1 MKNNSAINSS
11 IVADIKPNINP
22 AISSAIGSAVNS
34 ARSQAEKTAQKKKLL
49 VLLGPTASG
58 KTDLSIRLAKELGT
72 EIISGDSMLVYKGFD
87 IGTAKP
93 TVEEMSGIRHHMID
107 ILPPDASFNLMDF
120 LQQAKEIIT
129 RLNQQGKIPLLAG
142 GTGLYIQSLLEGYE
156 LNSQSEDTAY
166 RAYLEKL
173 AEEKGREYVHG
184 MLAKVNPEA
193 AARLHINDFRRIIR
207 ALEVHHLGG
216 GQLSQKKS
224 RELVYDCYVAGLTWR
239 RDKLYDRINQRVNI
253 MMSQGLQQEII
264 NLLKSGVAPDVQAMK
279 GIGYKELLP
288 VLAGRDTAYSY
299 DVSGHCENSGLP
311 EFITMQQA
319 VAKIQ
324 QNSRHF
330 AKRQLTWYRRMPYIH
345 WYQPELY
352 KDTGMLAD
360 NLLWDVQRWIKK

>member
-1 MKNNSAINSS
+1 MKSNSDMNFASCKN
-11 IVADIKPNINP
+11 D
-22 AISSAIGSAVNS
+22 
-34 ARSQAEKTAQKKKLL
+34 KTAAREKLL

-58 KTDLSIRLAKELGT
+58 KTALSISLAKALST

-87 IGTAKP
+87 IGSAKP
-93 TVEEMSGIRHHMID
+93 TAEEMSGIRHHMID

-120 LQQAKEIIT
+120 LQQAKAIIT
-129 RLNQQGKIPLLAG
+129 RLNQQGKIPLMVG

-156 LNSQSEDTAY
+156 LNSQSEDAAY
-166 RAYLEKL
+166 RNYLEKL

-184 MLAKVNPEA
+184 MLAKVNPQA
-193 AARLHINDFRRIIR
+193 AARLHINDFRRIVR

-216 GQLSQKKS
+216 EQLSQKKS

-253 MMSQGLQQEII
+253 MVEQGLQQEII
-264 NLLKSGVAPDVQAMK
+264 NLLESGVAPDVQAMK

-288 VLAGRDTAYSY
+288 VLTGDDVDMDT
-299 DVSGHCENSGLP
+299 GL
-311 EFITMQQA
+311 QQA

-352 KDTGMLAD
+352 KNTGMLAD
-360 NLLWDVQRWIKK
+360 NLLWDVQRWINK

>member
-1 MKNNSAINSS
+1 MKNGSDMNSLSCQN
-11 IVADIKPNINP
+11 DKP
-22 AISSAIGSAVNS
+22 AAK
-34 ARSQAEKTAQKKKLL
+34 EKLL

-58 KTDLSIRLAKELGT
+58 KTDLSIRLAKALDT
-72 EIISGDSMLVYKGFD
+72 EIISGDSMLVYRGFD
-87 IGTAKP
+87 IGSAKP
-93 TVEEMSGIRHHMID
+93 TLEEMAGVRHHMID

-120 LQQAKEIIT
+120 LQRAKKIIT
-129 RLNQQGKIPLLAG
+129 ELNQRGKIPLLVG

-166 RAYLEKL
+166 RHYLEKL

-216 GQLSQKKS
+216 EQLSQKKS
-224 RELVYDCYVAGLTWR
+224 REFVYDCYVAGLTWQ

-253 MMSQGLQQEII
+253 MVSQGLQQEIS
-264 NLLKSGVAPDVQAMK
+264 NLLKAGVAPEAQAMK

-288 VLAGRDTAYSY
+288 VLAGSEAD
-299 DVSGHCENSGLP
+299 
-311 EFITMQQA
+311 MQQA
-319 VAKIQ
+319 IAKIQ

-352 KDTGMLAD
+352 RNPGKLAD
-360 NLLWDVQRWIKK
+360 NLLWDVQRWMRRN

>member
-1 MKNNSAINSS
+1 MKSNSDMNFASCKN
-11 IVADIKPNINP
+11 D
-22 AISSAIGSAVNS
+22 
-34 ARSQAEKTAQKKKLL
+34 KTAAREKLL

-58 KTDLSIRLAKELGT
+58 KTALSISLAKALGT

-87 IGTAKP
+87 IGSAKP
-93 TVEEMSGIRHHMID
+93 TTEEMSGIRHHMID

-120 LQQAKEIIT
+120 LQQAKAIIP
-129 RLNQQGKIPLLAG
+129 RLNQQGKIPLMVG

-156 LNSQSEDTAY
+156 LNSQSEDAAY
-166 RAYLEKL
+166 RNYLEKL

-216 GQLSQKKS
+216 EQLSQKKS
-224 RELVYDCYVAGLTWR
+224 REFVYDCYVAGLTWQ

-253 MMSQGLQQEII
+253 MVSQGLQQEIS
-264 NLLKSGVAPDVQAMK
+264 NLLKAGVAPEAQAMK

-288 VLAGRDTAYSY
+288 VLAGSEA
-299 DVSGHCENSGLP
+299 DV
-311 EFITMQQA
+311 QQA
-319 VAKIQ
+319 IAKIQ

-352 KDTGMLAD
+352 RNTGKLAD
-360 NLLWDVQRWIKK
+360 NLLWDVQRWMRRN

>member
-1 MKNNSAINSS
+1 MNFASCKN
-11 IVADIKPNINP
+11 D
-22 AISSAIGSAVNS
+22 
-34 ARSQAEKTAQKKKLL
+34 KTAAREKLL

-58 KTDLSIRLAKELGT
+58 KTALSISLAKSLST

-87 IGTAKP
+87 IGSAKP
-93 TVEEMSGIRHHMID
+93 TTEEMSGIRHHMID

-120 LQQAKEIIT
+120 LQQAKAIIT
-129 RLNQQGKIPLLAG
+129 RLNQQGKIPLLVG

-156 LNSQSEDTAY
+156 LNSQSEDAAY
-166 RAYLEKL
+166 RNYLEKL

-184 MLAKVNPEA
+184 MLAKVNPQA
-193 AARLHINDFRRIIR
+193 AARLHINDFRRIVR

-216 GQLSQKKS
+216 EQLSQKKS
-224 RELVYDCYVAGLTWR
+224 RGLVYDCYVAGLTWR
-239 RDKLYDRINQRVNI
+239 RNKLYDRINQRVNT
-253 MMSQGLQQEII
+253 MVEQGLQQEII
-264 NLLKSGVAPDVQAMK
+264 NLLESGVAPDVQAMK

-288 VLAGRDTAYSY
+288 VLTGD
-299 DVSGHCENSGLP
+299 DVDIATGLQ
-311 EFITMQQA
+311 EA

-352 KDTGMLAD
+352 KNTGMLAD
-360 NLLWDVQRWIKK
+360 NLLWDVQRWINK

>member
-1 MKNNSAINSS
+1 MKSNSDMNFASCKN
-11 IVADIKPNINP
+11 D
-22 AISSAIGSAVNS
+22 
-34 ARSQAEKTAQKKKLL
+34 KTAAREKLL

-58 KTDLSIRLAKELGT
+58 KTALSISLAKALGT

-87 IGTAKP
+87 IGSAKP
-93 TVEEMSGIRHHMID
+93 TTEEMSGIRHHMID

-120 LQQAKEIIT
+120 LQQAKAIIT
-129 RLNQQGKIPLLAG
+129 RLNQQGKIPLLVG

-156 LNSQSEDTAY
+156 LNSQSEDAAY
-166 RAYLEKL
+166 RNYLEKL

-184 MLAKVNPEA
+184 MLAKVNPQA

-216 GQLSQKKS
+216 EQLSQKKS

-253 MMSQGLQQEII
+253 MVEQGLQQEII
-264 NLLKSGVAPDVQAMK
+264 NLLESGVAPDVQAMK

-288 VLAGRDTAYSY
+288 VLTGNDVDMDT
-299 DVSGHCENSGLP
+299 GL
-311 EFITMQQA
+311 QQA

-352 KDTGMLAD
+352 KNTGMLAD
-360 NLLWDVQRWIKK
+360 NLLWDVQRWINK